1 MNDIFMNFASIQSLS
16 GRTGGIR
23 SSIAG
28 CSQELRSIAYGL
40 ELGRSGDSIRAALS
54 NLSNQCSVQSQ
65 KVAMIGSTLQQAAQI
80 MRSAES
86 RVIQNNSMTSF
97 QKALQGKYERGLK
110 AAA

>member
-28 CSQELRSIAYGL
+28 CSQELRSIACGL

-65 KVAMIGSTLQQAAQI
+65 KVAMMRSTL
-80 MRSAES
+80 RDRKS
-86 RVIQNNSMTSF
+86 VV
-97 QKALQGKYERGLK
+97 
-110 AAA
+110 